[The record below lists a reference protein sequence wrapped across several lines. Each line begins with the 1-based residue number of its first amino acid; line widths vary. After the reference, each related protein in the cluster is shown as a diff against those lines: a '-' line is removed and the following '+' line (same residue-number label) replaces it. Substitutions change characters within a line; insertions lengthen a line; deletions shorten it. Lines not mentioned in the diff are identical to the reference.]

1 MKSMPHIVDARYIGN
16 YQVYVVFDDGTS
28 GQVNLEKYPQ
38 KGGVFEPLTDLN
50 YFKKFFIDLNT
61 LCWPNGADIA
71 PERIYE
77 QMKSDS
83 PQRR

>member
-1 MKSMPHIVDARYIGN
+1 MKRKARGSL
-16 YQVYVVFDDGTS
+16 S
-28 GQVNLEKYPQ
+28 GP
-38 KGGVFEPLTDLN
+38 GGVYEPLTDPN

-77 QMKSDS
+77 QMKSYS
-83 PQRR
+83 QQRR